1 MTISGDDEQ
10 IAAARRLVL
19 AIVRPPTK
27 VIECPPGFRVAALI
41 GPKGSQ
47 IKSMQEESGAKIS
60 IDSESDPAKVT
71 ISGDD
76 EQIAAARRLVQAIIH
91 PPNAQLTCD
100 ADHARL
106 LIGPGG
112 ATLKEIEAE
121 SGARVRVDTASGG
134 PPTITIEAASRAA
147 VEHAA
152 RLVRA
157 ITEPAATTIR
167 CSATALSHVLG
178 PGGAT
183 IKALMAR
190 TGAIILA
197 SDGADGAAATVRVE
211 GAPAAIARAEAEVRR
226 IIDEE
231 AHPDYAGPEGDRLR
245 ADAEAHARARSRL
258 MAEADA
264 CFNAEPPDRERGHA
278 LAAEAKAEGERMREA
293 NRAAAAAILRHRN
306 GGRGERYLDLH
317 GLLVEEA
324 VRATTERLDALAL
337 AGGGGELELVPGA
350 GHHSAG
356 GKAAIKPAVEAL
368 LQERALEYE
377 EHVGTLKVHLARAG
391 K

>member
-1 MTISGDDEQ
+1 M
-10 IAAARRLVL
+10 A
-19 AIVRPPTK
+19 

-60 IDSESDPAKVT
+60 IDSDSDPAKVT

-76 EQIAAARRLVQAIIH
+76 EQIAAAQRLVLAIVH
-91 PPNAQLTCD
+91 PPSLRLTCD
-100 ADHARL
+100 EDHARL

-112 ATLKEIEAE
+112 ATLKNIEAE
-121 SGARVRVDTASGG
+121 AGARVHVDMASGG
-134 PPTITIEAASRAA
+134 PPTIAIEAASRAA
-147 VEHAA
+147 VDHAA

-157 ITEPAATTIR
+157 ITEPASTTIR

-183 IKALMAR
+183 IKALMER
-190 TGAIILA
+190 TGATILA
-197 SDGADGAAATVRVE
+197 RDGADGADGATVRIE

-231 AHPDYAGPEGDRLR
+231 AHPDYAGPDGNRLR
-245 ADAEAHARARSRL
+245 AEAETHAQARGRL
-258 MAEADA
+258 MTEADA

-337 AGGGGELELVPGA
+337 SGGGGELELVPGA

-377 EHVGTLKVHLARAG
+377 EHVGTLKVYLARAG